1 MKKVN
6 LVLTLAALST
16 MGAVLSGC
24 NSQDVIKIG
33 ILQPVEHEALSNAK
47 NGFIAALAEK
57 GFDECYVNPMPC
69 QLPER
74 MRRKNEVMVWE

>member
-1 MKKVN
+1 MLGVRPNIFSWKGSIIMKKVN

-33 ILQPVEHEALSNAK
+33 ILQPVEH
-47 NGFIAALAEK
+47 
-57 GFDECYVNPMPC
+57 
-69 QLPER
+69 
-74 MRRKNEVMVWE
+74 

>member
-1 MKKVN
+1 MLGVRPNIFSWKGSIIMKKVN

-33 ILQPVEHEALSNAK
+33 ILQPVEHEAL
-47 NGFIAALAEK
+47 
-57 GFDECYVNPMPC
+57 
-69 QLPER
+69 
-74 MRRKNEVMVWE
+74 